1 MDINTLK
8 TKNNFHNYVSIK
20 QIDNTSPIEL
30 LLCGNEGSQLTNL
43 NTTCTV
49 TLLDTVDNQIRQ
61 KSTEKIVGGLLTFK
75 VKNAL
80 KANNHNLE
88 VTLSDGS
95 KYPSDGDF
103 TILVSKSHTDR
114 ELEIIN
120 TMTYNDAVKKLAENI
135 VTDFVEEKF
144 YKMSSEDQNMAEVIE
159 AREGSQSLIER
170 IRKTEERMPIFLT
183 SYGVS
188 CDASPSQN
196 VSNIKKAITEAK
208 LTNRPI
214 IFPWTPTGK
223 YIDINEE
230 ITIDSSLVLQG
241 FGLNTALRQT
251 VDNLFVFD
259 DRGKN
264 STIKGFAFYGTNG
277 KTQGGIRATNDNIV
291 IDDVYGKGLFWVVR
305 VMSFDMALNQKRT
318 LVKNVQVTNL
328 TSDYCN
334 FGLLVEGSEGL
345 YYNNIRGTYA
355 LISGRMPHLI
365 YFADGRGEMGLAP
378 DEPIGENINPVGGD
392 CMAWDSGASFPY
404 QFKYTRNGNFT
415 NLYARSCYGLLN
427 LMEVSNTK
435 LKNLSSTDDQN
446 PSTNYGS
453 IEIDGKVENI
463 KLEDVYVN
471 NNIGGKLLRM
481 GNGVTNST
489 IKNIEGILNNNVEV
503 PVGYALQVDGT
514 NNKVIN
520 PIVKNLNESIP
531 WMCSI
536 GVFGGTGH
544 TIERP
549 ETAGN
554 TVGVFIKG
562 AGSTIGGGHK
572 IVNYSIEDLK
582 ISTLKPSAKA
592 LEIPNPSVELI
603 PAIRQDMFS
612 EKERIIAYE
621 RFDKI
626 SGTVPAITNTTS
638 GHVWEVASGTWNVK
652 NSRAYA
658 SAGSEAT
665 AYITLETKNYEISAG
680 VKYNNRE
687 ILLVRG
693 TDKNNFLGLRLNHTN
708 NTIEIV
714 KRLASENYGIS
725 VVASASFKPQ
735 IGRRYKMKLQ
745 VFGNQLDGY
754 VDDKLLISYTLNST
768 ETTAFADNT
777 KTGLFSGNNIAMF
790 DNVEWRTLE

>member
-1 MDINTLK
+1 
-8 TKNNFHNYVSIK
+8 
-20 QIDNTSPIEL
+20 
-30 LLCGNEGSQLTNL
+30 
-43 NTTCTV
+43 V

-61 KSTEKIVGGLLTFK
+61 KSTETIVGGLLTFK

-80 KANNHNLE
+80 KAHKHNLE

-120 TMTYNDAVKKLAENI
+120 TMTYDDAVKKLAENV

-159 AREGSQSLIER
+159 AREGSESLIQR

-188 CDASPSQN
+188 CDASPLQN

-223 YIDINEE
+223 YIDVNEE
-230 ITIDSSLVLQG
+230 IIIDSSLVLQG

-251 VDNLFVFD
+251 TDNLFVFD

-305 VMSFDMALNQKRT
+305 VMSFDMSSLQKRA
-318 LVKNVQVTNL
+318 LLKNVQVTNL

-378 DEPIGENINPVGGD
+378 DEPIGENINPVGGE
-392 CMAWDSGASFPY
+392 CMAWDSGSSFPY
-404 QFKYTRNGNFT
+404 QFKYTRGGRFT
-415 NLYARSCYGLLN
+415 NLNARNCFGLIN
-427 LMEVSNTK
+427 LMHMSDTKIKGCASYNDRNTEV
-435 LKNLSSTDDQN
+435 
-446 PSTNYGS
+446 NYGS
-453 IEIDGKVENI
+453 IEMDGVVDNVIVEDVFVENKVGGKI
-463 KLEDVYVN
+463 SRMGDNVSNSEINYLEGIAFNTSESTSLYAAQISGN
-471 NNIGGKLLRM
+471 NNKM
-481 GNGVTNST
+481 
-489 IKNIEGILNNNVEV
+489 IKPKII
-503 PVGYALQVDGT
+503 
-514 NNKVIN
+514 NK
-520 PIVKNLNESIP
+520 NEDKP

-562 AGSTIGGGHK
+562 VGSSIGGGHK
-572 IVNYSIEDLK
+572 IINYSIEDLK
-582 ISTLKPSAKA
+582 FSTLKPSAKA

-603 PAIRQDMFS
+603 PFIKQDMFS
-612 EKERIIAYE
+612 EKGRIIAYE

-638 GHVWEVASGTWNVK
+638 GHVWEVVSGTWNVK

-714 KRLASENYGIS
+714 KRLASEAYAIS

-754 VDDKLLISYTLNST
+754 VDDKLLISYTLSSA
-768 ETTAFADNT
+768 ETTAFANNT
-777 KTGLFSGNNIAMF
+777 KTGLFSDNNIAMF
-790 DNVEWRTLE
+790 DNVEGGTLE